1 MSGPNPDELLASL
14 APLLEAATPGPWE
27 SAAGAPPVAPL
38 RSPSGEVLF
47 SPGPAA
53 RPADVAWVRA
63 SRQALPQLLAAAKRA
78 VEAEAVRDELQHQL
92 DALQE
97 RHDALMERHRQL
109 ERLLGEA
116 LLQVKGELSEP

>member
-1 MSGPNPDELLASL
+1 MSGPNPDELLATL

-53 RPADVAWVRA
+53 RPAAPPDRVGTGARRSAILVGGNGR
-63 SRQALPQLLAAAKRA
+63 RT
-78 VEAEAVRDELQHQL
+78 
-92 DALQE
+92 
-97 RHDALMERHRQL
+97 
-109 ERLLGEA
+109 G
-116 LLQVKGELSEP
+116 